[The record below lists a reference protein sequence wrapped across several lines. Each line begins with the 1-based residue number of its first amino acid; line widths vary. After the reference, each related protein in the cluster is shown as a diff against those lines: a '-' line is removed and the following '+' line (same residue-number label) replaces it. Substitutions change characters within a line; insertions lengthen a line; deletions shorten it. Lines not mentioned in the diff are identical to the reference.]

1 MYSNFIELGA
11 TPFEESTVQVG
22 DDDYTMRSRHECRV
36 FRSML
41 ERLFLIP
48 DGVDARFVV
57 KSFPHD
63 FGRYREVCLEHDFG
77 HNETVSFVA
86 HVEAN
91 IPFNWDDKAKNELL
105 TGKAQIKFV
114 DGTPVGED
122 YAKHLVAAVNE
133 AALADVTEA
142 DEAEL
147 LRELRRVT

>member
-1 MYSNFIELGA
+1 
-11 TPFEESTVQVG
+11 
-22 DDDYTMRSRHECRV
+22 
-36 FRSML
+36 ML
-41 ERLFLIP
+41 ERIFPIP

-77 HNETVSFVA
+77 QNETVAFVA

-91 IPFNWDDKAKNELL
+91 IPSNWDDQAKNELV
-105 TGKAQIKFV
+105 TGKVQMKFL
-114 DGTPVGED
+114 DGPPVGED
-122 YAKHLVAAVNE
+122 YAKHLAAAVNE

-147 LRELRRVT
+147 SRELRRVA